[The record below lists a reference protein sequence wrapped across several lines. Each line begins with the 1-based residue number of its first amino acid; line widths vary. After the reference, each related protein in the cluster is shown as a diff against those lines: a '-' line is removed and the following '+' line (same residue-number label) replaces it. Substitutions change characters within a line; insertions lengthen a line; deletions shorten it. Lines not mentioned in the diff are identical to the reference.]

1 MAKKNEIANTELVI
15 VNSAQVQQMIHVVR
29 GERVILDRDLA
40 QLYGVE
46 TKNLKRQVKRNASRF
61 PSDFMIELSR
71 EEYNSLRCQN
81 GTIDNGRGEHSKYL
95 PYAFTESGVA
105 MLSSVLTSQMATIN
119 ESLAELA
126 VKVDSLTQKKQET
139 LPEVGFAA
147 TAARYEEEVK
157 KKANK

>member
-40 QLYGVE
+40 KLYGVE

-81 GTIDNGRGEHSKYL
+81 GTIDNGRGELMKGEK
-95 PYAFTESGVA
+95 ES
-105 MLSSVLTSQMATIN
+105 
-119 ESLAELA
+119 E
-126 VKVDSLTQKKQET
+126 
-139 LPEVGFAA
+139 
-147 TAARYEEEVK
+147 
-157 KKANK
+157 